1 MARVFWDGQKIVA
14 TACTA
19 NINRLTQLAKKYDAE
34 VLPPVNGYAFNR
46 SIQCIRD
53 LSTLE
58 QTAFDPSFETLLNA
72 INKADKTKQDFI
84 NSLNLP
90 EKMYPFQKET
100 VAQIVK
106 WNHSALLASDMGT
119 GKSCM
124 ASVTL
129 SKLPNAYPAIIIC
142 PASLKMNWEVE
153 INKWTPGLKTYI
165 ISGMK
170 SYQESYVLSKCKE
183 ADVLII
189 NYDILGVDDKE
200 AQKREKERIKVA
212 KENGWKYRK
221 AFIPVSGWVDAL
233 QNEIHIKT
241 IVCDECQYIESQ
253 KAVRTRAVI
262 QLSSD
267 TNIIKLLLSGTP
279 FETRVSQFYTA
290 CHIVAPDL
298 FPKEYDFKQ
307 RYCDPYYNGFGWTYN
322 GVSHLDELRR
332 KLSTFMIRHRKED
345 VLPQLPKK
353 QKIPI
358 YFDMDSK
365 TRLDYDKM
373 EEELLTQEE
382 GIHQFAYLAKMKQAL
397 MEIKIDPVIQFIK
410 DMLEVEDKLVVFVE
424 HTVMFD
430 TLMSTFDGL
439 AVGINGAVPDV
450 KRQTMVDKF
459 QKDDKIKLFIGQI
472 KAASVGLTLTAA
484 HTLIFTEWGTTA
496 AEIEQACDR
505 ICRIGQ
511 DADRCLIYYLM
522 VKDTV
527 DEGPLETLTKHYED
541 IQAVMN
547 GDTNA
552 KFVDINESMI
562 AKVKS
567 RRLMKGRQGVQIE
580 YN

>member
-19 NINRLTQLAKKYDAE
+19 NINRLTQIAEKYKAE
-34 VLPPVNGYAFNR
+34 VLAPVNGYAFNR

-72 INKADKTKQDFI
+72 INKADKTKEDFI

-90 EKMYPFQKET
+90 ECMYPFQKEA

-106 WNHSALLASDMGT
+106 WNHSVLLASDMGT
-119 GKSCM
+119 GKTCM
-124 ASVTL
+124 ATVSL
-129 SKLPNAYPAIIIC
+129 SRLPDAYPALIIC
-142 PASLKMNWEVE
+142 PASLKVNWEVE

-189 NYDILGVDDKE
+189 NYDILGIDDKE
-200 AQKREKERIKVA
+200 AQKREKERIKIA
-212 KENGWKYRK
+212 KENGWRYRK
-221 AFIPVSGWVDAL
+221 AFIPVSGWVDTL
-233 QNEIHIKT
+233 QDEIHVKT

-267 TNIIKLLLSGTP
+267 ANIIKLLLSGTP

-373 EEELLTQEE
+373 EEELLAQEE

-430 TLMSTFDGL
+430 TLMSMFDGI

-472 KAASVGLTLTAA
+472 KAASVGITLTAA
-484 HTLIFTEWGTTA
+484 HTLIFTEFGNTA
-496 AEIEQACDR
+496 AEMEQACDR

-511 DADRCLIYYLM
+511 AADRCLIYYLL

-547 GDTNA
+547 GNTNA
-552 KFVDINESMI
+552 HFVDINESMI